1 LKALALHLANDAV
14 RVVVLRSE
22 GKDFCAGADLHAIRG
37 MLDEPL
43 QVHLEDAQALG
54 NVFLG
59 LATSAKPTVALVRGL
74 ALAGGAALATSCDMV
89 IAHDDAL
96 FGYPEVALGFV
107 PAIAMTFL
115 VRSVGEKVAFDLLAT
130 GRVISSTEAL
140 QIGLVSRRYGEDEF
154 EREAARTVALLAQAS
169 TSALL
174 ATRKLLRK
182 IRTLDIQQGVAEGVT
197 VNAAARLTDDFRKG
211 VIRFSRKGES
221 R

>member
-1 LKALALHLANDAV
+1 
-14 RVVVLRSE
+14 
-22 GKDFCAGADLHAIRG
+22 
-37 MLDEPL
+37 M
-43 QVHLEDAQALG
+43 
-54 NVFLG
+54 
-59 LATSAKPTVALVRGL
+59 TV
-74 ALAGGAALATSCDMV
+74 
-89 IAHDDAL
+89 
-96 FGYPEVALGFV
+96 
-107 PAIAMTFL
+107 L